1 MKRGE
6 LEDLVKKGV
15 CKNIG
20 VSNYPMML
28 MHDLVTQAK
37 VQPACNQIELHAY
50 YQRESLVNYCLS
62 RNICVTAHTP
72 LGGGVLNSQT
82 WDTPIP
88 LKDPIILEIAKNHG
102 KSPAQ
107 VLLRSLLQRGI
118 VILPKSVKSHR
129 MAENK
134 DILDFSLTA
143 EDMKKIATLDK
154 YVSYKTNP
162 NPLSA
167 FLGGPDAFSAEGT
180 DIFD

>member
-1 MKRGE
+1 M
-6 LEDLVKKGV
+6 KKGV

-20 VSNYPMML
+20 VSNYPMVL

-118 VILPKSVKSHR
+118 VMLPKSVKSHR

-162 NPLSA
+162 NSLSA